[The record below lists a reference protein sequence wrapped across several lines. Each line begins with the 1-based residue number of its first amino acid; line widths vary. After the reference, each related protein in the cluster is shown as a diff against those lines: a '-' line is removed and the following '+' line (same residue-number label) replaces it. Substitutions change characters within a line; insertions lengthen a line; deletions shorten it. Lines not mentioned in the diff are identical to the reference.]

1 MAKHTTPE
9 FRMEAAR
16 LVVEGGVSLDQ
27 AARDLGI
34 NKWTLRGWVRK
45 LESESGARVRST
57 QTVEQENIAL
67 KRENA
72 TLKQERDLLKKAAA
86 YFAREQQEPH
96 PPIGAICSWS
106 HWMLVSMVGSLGSM
120 VFASRMMRMASWRRP
135 SLR

>member
-1 MAKHTTPE
+1 MAKYATQE
-9 FRMEAAR
+9 FRLEAAR

-34 NKWTLRGWVRK
+34 NKWTLRRWVLK

-57 QTVEQENIAL
+57 QTVEQENIAP

-86 YFAREQQEPH
+86 
-96 PPIGAICSWS
+96 
-106 HWMLVSMVGSLGSM
+106 
-120 VFASRMMRMASWRRP
+120 
-135 SLR
+135 